1 MTCIV
6 PSRYQIPY
14 FRSLPSLTS
23 ASRFQTSVHLNA
35 RTLPKASA
43 MSANSAELE
52 RLAHP
57 EYWNERYAEVG
68 PDEQV
73 HEWFRSFNDLKPF
86 FDQHIFQAR
95 GPETSPRI
103 LHLGSGDSVSS
114 SACELLL
121 KLIPAADD
129 TGRFLENGLQG
140 PNLC

>member
-1 MTCIV
+1 
-6 PSRYQIPY
+6 
-14 FRSLPSLTS
+14 
-23 ASRFQTSVHLNA
+23 
-35 RTLPKASA
+35 